1 LPRTVLAWR
10 FTALYVG
17 VATLF
22 FSGAL
27 ALGGRNFLF
36 PLLVAAPL
44 TCVQLF
50 YDLQGRSRTLVA
62 EVTGAI
68 ATGAIAAA
76 IALAAGWN
84 RPLAFGLW
92 AVLFA
97 RTAPAIL
104 YVRARLKI
112 VRGKTAP
119 VFVVI
124 AAHVLS
130 VTLVLALAK
139 SGFIPMLAVAALAI
153 LCVRAM
159 LGLLRRNPLI
169 TPKQI
174 GFQEIGYGAITVYA
188 VALGH
193 AIGW

>member
-1 LPRTVLAWR
+1 
-10 FTALYVG
+10 
-17 VATLF
+17 
-22 FSGAL
+22 
-27 ALGGRNFLF
+27 
-36 PLLVAAPL
+36 
-44 TCVQLF
+44 LF
-50 YDLQGRSRTLVA
+50 YDLQCRGRALVA
-62 EVTGAI
+62 EATGAM

-76 IALAAGWN
+76 IALAAGWS

-119 VFVVI
+119 VFLVI

-130 VTLVLALAK
+130 ITLVLALAK

-153 LCVRAM
+153 LCLRAT
-159 LGLLRRNPLI
+159 LGLLRGSSLAR
-169 TPKQI
+169 PKQI
-174 GFQEIGYGAITVYA
+174 GLQEIGYGAMTVYA